1 MAVFEMGWRKTTGL
15 ILAFGV
21 SATSVCAESTAG
33 WLGFYRPTVTQ
44 TTTAAPPVS
53 SQVCLQEILKAQ
65 ARYNIPDNLLLAIG
79 IQEAG
84 RRVNGEI
91 TIWPWTANAR
101 GKGVFFDTKQ
111 DLETWVRQTQSSVT
125 QSVDVGCMQVNQKWH
140 ARQFSSLEEATDP
153 KSNVDYAARFLLSL
167 YRETRDWWQ
176 AAGRYH
182 SSTESYKSVYL
193 QKLGQNQK
201 LANRHVSAFAKQATR
216 RQAEPVQVAQAPWYA
231 PAVNWTSD
239 MTGTQGTARKVMSIY
254 SSAPLQAVLPNY
266 ARAD

>member
-1 MAVFEMGWRKTTGL
+1 MAAFKVGWARTAGIL
-15 ILAFGV
+15 IALALSTETAV
-21 SATSVCAESTAG
+21 AESTAG
-33 WLGFYRPTVTQ
+33 WHGFYTPTAKPVTASA
-44 TTTAAPPVS
+44 TTAGDK
-53 SQVCLQEILKAQ
+53 VCLREILEAQ

-84 RRVNGEI
+84 RRVNGKI
-91 TIWPWTANAR
+91 AIWPWTANAR
-101 GKGVFFDTKQ
+101 GKGFFFDTKK
-111 DLETWVRQTQSSVT
+111 DLEAWVRQTQSAGT
-125 QSVDVGCMQVNQKWH
+125 QSVDVGCMQINQKWH
-140 ARQFSSLEEATDP
+140 ARQFASLEEATDP

-201 LANRHVSAFAKQATR
+201 LANRHLANFEKPDTSDQTA
-216 RQAEPVQVAQAPWYA
+216 PVQVVQAPWYA

-239 MTGTQGTARKVMSIY
+239 MTGTQNASRDVMSIY
-254 SSAPLQAVLPNY
+254 STSPLQAVLPNY
-266 ARAD
+266 AQAD